1 MAFEGMATPL
11 GVTPGQRQQ
20 GLPPLWRLGLVVLFS
35 VLVSV
40 LLAAAAFRILGEK
53 GPEGAVAQIER
64 AGQVIPN
71 RVEPNPSSTAAPPAP
86 PSNSAVIERQTMPG
100 GGMVIKVPD
109 SAPAGGVEPLYDSR
123 VAERTDQ
130 GILPIVSAS
139 GHKAYKLYARAFATT
154 DKPKIAIIMTG
165 VGISARGTDAAIRKL
180 PGEVTLAF
188 APYGRDLELQVNEAR
203 SEGHEILLQVPMEPQ
218 DYPQSD
224 PGPHTLRAGD
234 AKGENMARLR
244 WLMSR
249 FTGYVGLTN
258 FMGSRLQ
265 RDSASYGAVLEE
277 INRRGLL
284 FIDDGTTAD
293 SMTDGIS
300 QRLRMPSAMAD
311 RVAETDG
318 RISLEQ
324 LLKDTEAI
332 ARKRGRAI
340 VTIPALPAN
349 IDRVAAYTRTLA
361 ERGVV
366 LAPISAIMVRNA
378 P

>member
-1 MAFEGMATPL
+1 
-11 GVTPGQRQQ
+11 
-20 GLPPLWRLGLVVLFS
+20 VVI
-35 VLVSV
+35 SV
-40 LLAAAAFRILGEK
+40 LLASAAFKIMGEK
-53 GPEGAVAQIER
+53 APEGAVAQIER
-64 AGQVIPN
+64 AGQALPN
-71 RVEPNPSSTAAPPAP
+71 RVENPAAGAAIARKEEGNAS
-86 PSNSAVIERQTMPG
+86 SNSAKIERQTMPG

-109 SAPAGGVEPLYDSR
+109 AASAGAPAEPQYDSR

-130 GILPIVSAS
+130 GILPIVSIS
-139 GHKAYKLYARAFATT
+139 GHKAHRLYARAFVAT
-154 DKPKIAIIMTG
+154 DKPKIAIVMTG

-180 PGEVTLAF
+180 PGDVTLAF

-224 PGPHTLRAGD
+224 PGPHTLRTGD
-234 AKGENMARLR
+234 AKTENMARLR

-265 RDSASYGAVLEE
+265 RDAASYGPVLEE
-277 INRRGLL
+277 IHRRGLL
-284 FIDDGTTAD
+284 FLDDGTTAD
-293 SMTDGIS
+293 SMTDGLA
-300 QRLRMPSAMAD
+300 QRLRMPTTVAD
-311 RVAETDG
+311 RVAEMDG

-332 ARKRGRAI
+332 ARKKGRAV

-349 IDRVAAYTRTLA
+349 IDRVAAFARTLA
-361 ERGVV
+361 DRGVV